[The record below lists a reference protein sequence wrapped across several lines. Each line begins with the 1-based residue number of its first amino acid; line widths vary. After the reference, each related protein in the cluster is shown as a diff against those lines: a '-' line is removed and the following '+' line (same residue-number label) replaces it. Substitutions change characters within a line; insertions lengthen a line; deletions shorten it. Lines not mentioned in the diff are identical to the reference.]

1 MFLFMVCSRG
11 MELIHLVFSRWCRG
25 YVYGTSAGGKEV
37 MGLSVYSWLLWVRL
51 WISSGV
57 LRSWIGVQPGFWRY
71 GLKFFNW
78 GAAVIGFR
86 AGSRLGA
93 VAIVIRLHITLKIFQ
108 GSTCVSLYARHLE
121 RRRGLLKP

>member
-37 MGLSVYSWLLWVRL
+37 MGLSVYSWLLWLRL
-51 WISSGV
+51 WVSSGV
-57 LRSWIGVQPGFWRY
+57 LLSWYGVQPGACRY
-71 GLKFFNW
+71 DVSFS
-78 GAAVIGFR
+78 
-86 AGSRLGA
+86 AGVPSLLVLELVYNRDA
-93 VAIVIRLHITLKIFQ
+93 VATVIRLHITLKIFH